1 MYINIHR
8 GQNQIGGSIIEL
20 ATDSTRIILDV
31 GINLDEGREVEI
43 PKIEGLF
50 CGDPT
55 YDAVIISHYHS
66 DHIGL
71 LPYVLEEIPIYIGKQ
86 AYDIVQ
92 AAAEY
97 TGKEVQFRHI
107 EYKDGEKQTIGDL
120 AITPYRCDH
129 SAFDSYMF
137 VITDGVKKVL
147 YTGDFR
153 ANGRADYDALLEH
166 LPEVDALIVEGTM
179 LSRETYKNN
188 ITEQELEE
196 IACDALKKY
205 KGPAF
210 LLSSAMNVDRITTGF
225 NAARKTGRIFL
236 EDLYTAGILNAI
248 GGNLPS
254 PGIEG
259 VKVFMTGGDRQF
271 EMLKRYS
278 DCKIGKQGIARLD
291 FLMCIRPSMKNYLRE
306 LNKLCS
312 FDGGILFYSMWKG
325 YQERRDMKE
334 FLQYMESLGVK
345 IHVLHTSGHADVETI
360 DKLVNRVLPKMI
372 IPVHT
377 ENPEWYEKYGTK
389 IVLENNRITM

>member
-1 MYINIHR
+1 MYINVHR

-20 ATDSTRIILDV
+20 ATDNTRIILDV
-31 GINLDEGREVEI
+31 GINLDEGKEVEI

-71 LPYVLEEIPIYIGKQ
+71 LPYVLEDIPIYIGKQ

-97 TGKEVQFRHI
+97 TGKAIQFSHI
-107 EYKDGEKQTIGDL
+107 NYKDGEKLTIGDFT
-120 AITPYRCDH
+120 ITFYRCDH

-137 VITDGVKKVL
+137 VITDGVKTVL

-153 ANGRADYDALLEH
+153 ANGRADYDALLKH

-179 LSRETYKNN
+179 LSRETYENN

-196 IACDALKKY
+196 IACDVLKKY

-210 LLSSAMNVDRITTGF
+210 LLLSAMNVDRITTGF
-225 NAARKTGRIFL
+225 NIARKTGRVFL
-236 EDLYTAGILNAI
+236 EDLYTAGILSAI
-248 GGNLPS
+248 GDNLPS

-259 VKVFMTGGDRQF
+259 VKVFMTGGDKQF
-271 EMLKRYS
+271 KILQRYS
-278 DCKIGKQGIARLD
+278 DYKIGKQGIAHLD

-306 LNKLCS
+306 LNKICS
-312 FDGGILFYSMWKG
+312 FERGILFYSMWRG
-325 YQERRDMKE
+325 YQEREDMKE
-334 FLQYMESLGVK
+334 FLEYMESLGVK

-377 ENPEWYEKYGTK
+377 ENPKWYERYGTE